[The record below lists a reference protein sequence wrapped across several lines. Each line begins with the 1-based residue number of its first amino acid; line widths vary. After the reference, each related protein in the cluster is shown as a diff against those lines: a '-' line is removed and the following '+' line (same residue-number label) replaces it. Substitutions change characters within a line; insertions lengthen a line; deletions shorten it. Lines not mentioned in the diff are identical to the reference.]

1 MSDPR
6 RTGSADP
13 DRPAAATE
21 PFLAA
26 SLMCADQ
33 AELGREVERLEAA
46 GVDAYHVDIMDGR
59 FVRNLA
65 LAPASIRAVRSRTRL
80 PIHAHLMVETPDDWL
95 SELASAGTDVA
106 FIHVESTRQ
115 PVRLLR
121 QVESLGMT
129 PGLAI
134 SPATPLPDLPEL
146 LETPELLV
154 MAVEPGFAGGAWL
167 PSSVDRVRRLRAA
180 AGRTSRIHVDG
191 HVNRATLAV
200 MSAAGATGFVCGT
213 SGLFTGPTAD
223 YAAELAGLRAALGPG
238 ARRPEPT
245 RTEATHA

>member
-1 MSDPR
+1 VGELLLS
-6 RTGSADP
+6 
-13 DRPAAATE
+13 
-21 PFLAA
+21 A

-33 AELGREVERLEAA
+33 AELAREVERLEVA

-65 LAPASIRAVRSRTRL
+65 MAPGSIRALRSRTRL
-80 PIHAHLMVETPDDWL
+80 PIHAHLMVETPEDWL

-106 FIHVESTRQ
+106 FIHVESTRH
-115 PVRLLR
+115 PVRVLR
-121 QVESLGMT
+121 QIETLHMT

-134 SPATPLPDLPEL
+134 SPATPIPDLPEL

-180 AGRTSRIHVDG
+180 AATASRIHVDG

-213 SGLFTGPTAD
+213 SGLFTGPTAN
-223 YAAELAGLRAALGPG
+223 YAAELAALRAAFRPS
-238 ARRPEPT
+238 ARRAGPT
-245 RTEATHA
+245 TTEATHA